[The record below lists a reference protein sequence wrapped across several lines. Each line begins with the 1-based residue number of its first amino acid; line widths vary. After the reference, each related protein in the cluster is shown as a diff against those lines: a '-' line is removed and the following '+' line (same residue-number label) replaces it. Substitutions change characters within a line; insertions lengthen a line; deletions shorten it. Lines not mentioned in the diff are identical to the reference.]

1 MLSSSGALFFPP
13 ADTLTDRSIIKVS
26 SADALELLSLAIV
39 ARLLAAKQLVFVL
52 PPSGRLLR
60 TVDLSPF
67 DDGWPKVL
75 EAGGCKESR
84 GWMVGQRPKNWRR
97 G

>member
-1 MLSSSGALFFPP
+1 M
-13 ADTLTDRSIIKVS
+13 
-26 SADALELLSLAIV
+26 
-39 ARLLAAKQLVFVL
+39 FVL

-75 EAGGCKESR
+75 EAGGCKGSR
-84 GWMVGQRPKNWRR
+84 GWVVGQRPENGKTVGEERMSNISDSQ
-97 G
+97 